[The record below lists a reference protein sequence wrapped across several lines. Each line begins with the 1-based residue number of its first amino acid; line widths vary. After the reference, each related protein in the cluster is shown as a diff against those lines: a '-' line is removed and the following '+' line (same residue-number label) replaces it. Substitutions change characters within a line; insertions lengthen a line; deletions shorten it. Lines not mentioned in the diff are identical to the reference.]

1 MAATSLA
8 NPCVS
13 ARTETTSRSISSSIR
28 KHLHQSRQFIPA
40 RRPIP
45 PPGRHLRQNYGQF
58 RRSGL
63 PEFIRAPTA
72 KQCSHSRKPQCRRPK
87 QHLPN
92 RGGAEVAPGRNTT
105 HSHLPPPPTPPHPP
119 HQPT

>member
-63 PEFIRAPTA
+63 PEFIRAPTE
-72 KQCSHSRKPQCRRPK
+72 KQCSHSSSPRSEELTSALQSLMRISYAVLCLK
-87 QHLPN
+87 QTKHDKN
-92 RGGAEVAPGRNTT
+92 KI
-105 HSHLPPPPTPPHPP
+105 
-119 HQPT
+119 

>member
-63 PEFIRAPTA
+63 PEFIRAPNE
-72 KQCSHSRKPQCRRPK
+72 KQCSHRSEEHTSELKSLMRTSYDVFCLK
-87 QHLPN
+87 QKN
-92 RGGAEVAPGRNTT
+92 Y
-105 HSHLPPPPTPPHPP
+105 
-119 HQPT
+119 